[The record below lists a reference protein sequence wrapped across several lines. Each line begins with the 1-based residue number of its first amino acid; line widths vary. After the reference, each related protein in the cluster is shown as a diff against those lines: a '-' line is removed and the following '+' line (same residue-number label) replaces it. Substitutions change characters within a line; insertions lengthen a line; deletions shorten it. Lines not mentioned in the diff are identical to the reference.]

1 MTQRKTIQVHTV
13 GEGAFTRSGKV
24 DVRINRSVSIYE
36 VFFSLETRMRSQDI
50 YTKNIIQREQ
60 IKQRLIK
67 DRE

>member
-1 MTQRKTIQVHTV
+1 MTQRKLIQVHTV
-13 GEGAFTRSGKV
+13 GKGAFTRSGKV